1 MLFVAWFFLIRPQQ
15 RRVRAH
21 QAVVQTL
28 HEGDE
33 VMTTSGIFGT
43 ITSMDGDVLQVEVA
57 PGVELRMVKNA
68 IARRTGPETSAAD
81 GDHDDGDTGAD
92 AEAASAAEE

>member
-15 RRVRAH
+15 RRMRAH
-21 QAVVQTL
+21 QAVVADL
-28 HEGDE
+28 NEGDE

-68 IARRTGPETSAAD
+68 IARRTGPETSTPDAAAD
-81 GDHDDGDTGAD
+81 DDTGAD
-92 AEAASAAEE
+92 TEAASAAEE

>member
-15 RRVRAH
+15 RRMRAH
-21 QAVVQTL
+21 QEVVSTL
-28 HEGDE
+28 DVGDE

-43 ITSMDGDVLQVEVA
+43 IKSMDGDVLRVEVA
-57 PGVELRMVKNA
+57 PGIQLRMVKNA
-68 IARRTGPETSAAD
+68 IARRIGPDAGSDAGQDE
-81 GDHDDGDTGAD
+81 GDTGSD